1 MHQEQQDNITNLKVV
16 QNSYNKVVAEE
27 TKFRKLDVSVI
38 QVLEDSQEAC
48 YVLSIRDVK
57 SEEFKHFQLGI
68 SNFTNFTITKFN
80 IEEAIAAASKAAYL
94 AEILKSETL
103 PKLEKFISAQQIKD
117 WSIENQQFNKLNKLK
132 KSNPEAFFYW
142 YKTLELVGNV

>member
-1 MHQEQQDNITNLKVV
+1 M
-16 QNSYNKVVAEE
+16 
-27 TKFRKLDVSVI
+27 
-38 QVLEDSQEAC
+38 
-48 YVLSIRDVK
+48 SIRDVK
-57 SEEFKHFQLGI
+57 SEEFKHLQLGI

-80 IEEAIAAASKAAYL
+80 IEEAITAASKAAYL

-103 PKLEKFISAQQIKD
+103 PKLEKFISPQQIKD